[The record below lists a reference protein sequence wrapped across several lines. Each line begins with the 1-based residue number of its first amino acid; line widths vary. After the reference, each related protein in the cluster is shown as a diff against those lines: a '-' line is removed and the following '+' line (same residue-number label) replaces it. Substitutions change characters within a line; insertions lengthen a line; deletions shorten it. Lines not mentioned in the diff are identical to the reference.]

1 MYYVI
6 LFSLLYGIYLGLE
19 EMSVC
24 KRKIKQYHEPENI
37 LDFLLNEQT
46 K

>member
-1 MYYVI
+1 MYYVLI
-6 LFSLLYGIYLGLE
+6 LSLVYGIYLGLE
-19 EMSVC
+19 EMAFC
-24 KRKIKQYHEPENI
+24 KNSNKNYVPPKNI